1 MIGIGIVGSN
11 YGRTVLL
18 PAFRTDPRCEVVALA
33 GSDGARTAELAR
45 AANVAR
51 GFGDWRALIED
62 RAVAAVAVAV
72 PPDLQP
78 EVARRALDLGKPV
91 FVEKPLAAD
100 LPAARAMLEAA
111 RRSGQPTIIDFN
123 FPELPSWRRAKEIL
137 DSGALGRLRHVVVT
151 WNVENQATRLRLK
164 SWKTRGGEG
173 GGGLLGNF
181 VCHCFYYLEWFCGP
195 IAGLGGRVFPLP
207 DGDAESSI
215 ALAIAFASGAGGS
228 LQMSCASFL
237 GSGHRLEFYGD
248 DGTLVLTNPT
258 ADYFR
263 GFQLMQ
269 ARRPDSSLQAV
280 ATEDVTAD
288 RFADSR
294 VAPVAR
300 LVQRFVDACE
310 RGGFSVARLRRRLS
324 RAGSDRCGVS
334 RARVGALDRRR
345 ALDPGVAFVSARRVL
360 VTGGSGFIGSALV
373 KALVRHG
380 DAVRVFDDN
389 SRGALRRLREVEAD
403 VEFVGGDIRDPAA
416 VDAAMRGIDEVHH
429 LAFVNGTATFYSAP
443 DLVLDVGVK
452 GIVNVIDGCRR
463 WNVGRLVLASSS
475 EVYQSPPQVPTD
487 ESVPLVVPDPLN
499 PRLSYGAGKIISEMM
514 AINFGRKH
522 FERVLIFRPHNVYG
536 PDMGFDHVIPQFALR
551 LKRTADTHASGALP
565 FPIQGS
571 GEETRSFCHVDDLVQ
586 GVMIMREK
594 GEHLNIYH
602 IGTTEE
608 VSIADL
614 ARRMAAIAGR
624 EIALRPSAVLA
635 GSTPRRCPDVSKLA
649 ALGYAPRVPLDEGLP
664 PTLKWYWDHE
674 SMAPAA

>member
-1 MIGIGIVGSN
+1 
-11 YGRTVLL
+11 
-18 PAFRTDPRCEVVALA
+18 
-33 GSDGARTAELAR
+33 
-45 AANVAR
+45 
-51 GFGDWRALIED
+51 
-62 RAVAAVAVAV
+62 
-72 PPDLQP
+72 
-78 EVARRALDLGKPV
+78 
-91 FVEKPLAAD
+91 
-100 LPAARAMLEAA
+100 
-111 RRSGQPTIIDFN
+111 
-123 FPELPSWRRAKEIL
+123 
-137 DSGALGRLRHVVVT
+137 
-151 WNVENQATRLRLK
+151 
-164 SWKTRGGEG
+164 
-173 GGGLLGNF
+173 
-181 VCHCFYYLEWFCGP
+181 
-195 IAGLGGRVFPLP
+195 
-207 DGDAESSI
+207 
-215 ALAIAFASGAGGS
+215 
-228 LQMSCASFL
+228 
-237 GSGHRLEFYGD
+237 
-248 DGTLVLTNPT
+248 
-258 ADYFR
+258 
-263 GFQLMQ
+263 
-269 ARRPDSSLQAV
+269 
-280 ATEDVTAD
+280 
-288 RFADSR
+288 
-294 VAPVAR
+294 
-300 LVQRFVDACE
+300 
-310 RGGFSVARLRRRLS
+310 
-324 RAGSDRCGVS
+324 
-334 RARVGALDRRR
+334 
-345 ALDPGVAFVSARRVL
+345 VSARRVL

-403 VEFVGGDIRDPAA
+403 VEFVVGDIRDPAA

-443 DLVLDVGVK
+443 ELVLDVGVK
-452 GIVNVIDGCRR
+452 GIVNVIDGCRH

-551 LKRTADTHASGALP
+551 LKRAADTHASGALP

-624 EIALRPSAVLA
+624 DIALRPSAVLA

-649 ALGYAPRVPLDEGLP
+649 ALGYAPRVPLEGGLP